1 MGELIRVLGTIKS
14 SAGDISIEE
23 NESTSE
29 IPEMHI
35 QSSKFRIEL
44 DQIEF
49 IELSAIIL
57 LALENLNS
65 YKGEKI

>member
-14 SAGDISIEE
+14 SSGDILIEE
-23 NESTSE
+23 NESTTD

-35 QSSKFRIEL
+35 QSSRYRLEL

-57 LALENLNS
+57 LAYENLIS
-65 YKGEKI
+65 YKED